1 MSTELAIRSMNRDM
15 LQLIKD
21 TVCKGATDTELALF
35 LEQCK
40 RTGLDP
46 MARQVFAIKRW
57 NSKES
62 KEEMSIQTSIDGF
75 RLIAERTG
83 KYVGQLGP
91 FWCGPDGQWVD
102 VWLRPEPPAAARVA
116 VIRSDFREPLWAV
129 ARFASYAQTT
139 KNGDLTKFWKQMPD
153 LMIAKVA
160 ESLAIR
166 KAFPQELS
174 GIYSQDEMD
183 QDDNPAPLPPPKP
196 DPVQPRKQQ
205 APAPTAEP
213 GGAVVDALP
222 PGSVLFQRGNPDHL
236 AIISAWCSE
245 AAASPEWKKIHA
257 PKILDMLIDRIP
269 ATKDDV
275 YSVLDQYLR
284 ELQSVQDV

>member
-1 MSTELAIRSMNRDM
+1 MNKDM

-57 NSKES
+57 NNKEK
-62 KEEMSIQTSIDGF
+62 KEELSIQTSIDGF

-83 KYVGQLGP
+83 KYVGQMGP

-129 ARFASYAQTT
+129 ARFASYAQVT
-139 KNGDLTKFWKQMPD
+139 KEGELTKFWKQMPD

-174 GIYSQDEMD
+174 GIYSQEEMD
-183 QDDNPAPLPPPKP
+183 QDENVPLPPQKP
-196 DPVQPRKQQ
+196 TPQPRRQ
-205 APAPTAEP
+205 APAPVVVSPEP
-213 GGAVVDALP
+213 EPLP
-222 PGSVLFQRGNPDHL
+222 PGPQLFQRGNPDHL
-236 AIISAWCSE
+236 SIISAWCSE
-245 AAASPEWKKIHA
+245 AAVSPEWKRLHA
-257 PKILDMLIDRIP
+257 PKILPMLIDRIP
-269 ATKDDV
+269 ATMDDV
-275 YSVLDQYLR
+275 YAVLDQYLR
-284 ELQSVQDV
+284 ELQSIQDV

>member
-1 MSTELAIRSMNRDM
+1 MNKDM

-57 NSKES
+57 NSKEK
-62 KEEMSIQTSIDGF
+62 KEELSIQTSIDGF

-83 KYVGQLGP
+83 KYVGQVGP

-129 ARFASYAQTT
+129 ARFASYAQVT
-139 KNGDLTKFWKQMPD
+139 KEGELTKFWKQMPD

-174 GIYSQDEMD
+174 GIYSQEEMD
-183 QDDNPAPLPPPKP
+183 QDENVPLPPQKP
-196 DPVQPRKQQ
+196 TPQPRRQ
-205 APAPTAEP
+205 APAPVVVSPEP
-213 GGAVVDALP
+213 EPLP
-222 PGSVLFQRGNPDHL
+222 PGPQLFQRGNPDHL
-236 AIISAWCSE
+236 AIISAWCGE
-245 AAASPEWKKIHA
+245 AAVSPEWKRLHA
-257 PKILDMLIDRIP
+257 PKILQLLIDRIP
-269 ATKDDV
+269 ATQDDV
-275 YSVLDQYLR
+275 YAVLDQYLR
-284 ELQSVQDV
+284 ELQSIQDV